1 MQREMILDGWR
12 ATEELRARRAELGR
26 QQESEFAALI
36 TRAVYSSRYGKPTQE
51 VAYLPGNYLEMVER
65 AASPGLQNKIVTHS
79 YALERVRRT
88 RQARIDNNTELTAR
102 LAALR
107 EPGSTALLCAV
118 PSAPLFMVDG
128 DSFAYAMRA
137 RLGLPALVGAQPEA
151 PAAEATRRM
160 QRALN
165 HRSDAAV
172 RAIRDTS
179 VLGDRATCYEPNR
192 RYHSQEGPAFTVRPD
207 LAASAQSARIS
218 GNVANCRAS
227 LCYPRVMG

>member
-1 MQREMILDGWR
+1 M
-12 ATEELRARRAELGR
+12 
-26 QQESEFAALI
+26 
-36 TRAVYSSRYGKPTQE
+36 
-51 VAYLPGNYLEMVER
+51 
-65 AASPGLQNKIVTHS
+65 
-79 YALERVRRT
+79 RRT
-88 RQARIDNNTELTAR
+88 RQARIDNDTELTAR

-165 HRSDAAV
+165 YRRGEAGAAAV
-172 RAIRDTS
+172 
-179 VLGDRATCYEPNR
+179 
-192 RYHSQEGPAFTVRPD
+192 
-207 LAASAQSARIS
+207 
-218 GNVANCRAS
+218 
-227 LCYPRVMG
+227 